1 MISILPSEGL
11 APAQSGPKQNKLS
24 DPSSRSDES
33 SFSELVS
40 RDTAD
45 GEVPA
50 KTDPQAADT
59 AAGSGEPSADPA
71 QSKQAQAL
79 IAREQ
84 IDPAIADPEQ
94 ALAAESDSEVPRPVA
109 NAEIQLS
116 ISDDPR
122 TPQNVKATDL
132 QAQAPLQ
139 TDAEVTAP
147 NPRAAATTPAST
159 ANVDP
164 AVTTNTDPARE
175 IKTAPTTP
183 LAAKDAVDST
193 VKLAGGTP
201 ETPIP
206 QSATDM
212 AAVESD
218 DVLRI
223 LRNQDGADV
232 PGPELRT
239 AQLSADADLAGS
251 FTKTQL
257 VATNASDAPAP
268 TAVTALPE
276 ALLSVAQPTSV
287 SAPALS
293 SGLTPIAPSIPM
305 AAPNEISS
313 IILNALRNGA
323 EPQDQLIVQ
332 LDPPELGRV
341 AIDFK
346 FDAQG
351 VQQITVTS
359 ENPEALK
366 RLRELHFEL
375 TEALKDNG
383 LSEQNLSF
391 RQHADDRSQP
401 DRQMP
406 ELTRSD
412 LLFSATDEPKS
423 QASPI
428 RSNTAYAHPDR
439 LDLTL

>member
-33 SFSELVS
+33 SFSKMVS

-50 KTDPQAADT
+50 KTDPQTSDT
-59 AAGSGEPSADPA
+59 AAGTAEPSTEPT
-71 QSKQAQAL
+71 QTTRAQAL

-84 IDPAIADPEQ
+84 IDPTVADPEQ
-94 ALAAESDSEVPRPVA
+94 ALAAASEGETPRPAA
-109 NAEIQLS
+109 NAEVQLS
-116 ISDDPR
+116 VSDEPR
-122 TPQNVKATDL
+122 AAKTVKTADL

-139 TDAEVTAP
+139 PDADITTP
-147 NPRAAATTPAST
+147 NPRTAATTPAST
-159 ANVDP
+159 ESIDP
-164 AVTTNTDPARE
+164 TAAAKADPARE
-175 IKTAPTTP
+175 TKTAPTAP
-183 LAAKDAVDST
+183 LVVKDAVDST
-193 VKLAGGTP
+193 VKLADRTP
-201 ETPIP
+201 EAPIP
-206 QSATDM
+206 QSATD
-212 AAVESD
+212 AAAAESD

-223 LRNQDGADV
+223 MRNQDGADV

-239 AQLSADADLAGS
+239 AQLAADADLAGS
-251 FTKTQL
+251 INKPQL
-257 VATNASDAPAP
+257 VATNAADARTP
-268 TAVTALPE
+268 TAVSALPE

-287 SAPALS
+287 SAPALT

-323 EPQDQLIVQ
+323 EPQEQLIVQ

-375 TEALKDNG
+375 TEALKDHG

-391 RQHADDRSQP
+391 RQHADDHPHR
-401 DRQMP
+401 DWQMP
-406 ELTRSD
+406 ELTSSD
-412 LLFSATDEPKS
+412 LVFSASDEPKS
-423 QASPI
+423 QAATI
-428 RSNTAYAHPDR
+428 RSNAAYAHPDR

>member
-1 MISILPSEGL
+1 MISISPSEGL

-33 SFSELVS
+33 SFSKMVS

-50 KTDPQAADT
+50 KTDPQTADT
-59 AAGSGEPSADPA
+59 AAGSGEPSSDPV
-71 QSKQAQAL
+71 QPKRTQPL

-84 IDPAIADPEQ
+84 IDPAVADAEQ
-94 ALAAESDSEVPRPVA
+94 ALAAASDSEVPRPA
-109 NAEIQLS
+109 TDAEIQLS
-116 ISDDPR
+116 VSDDPR
-122 TPQNVKATDL
+122 APQNVKTTDL

-139 TDAEVTAP
+139 PDADTTTKK
-147 NPRAAATTPAST
+147 PRVAAAPAGST
-159 ANVDP
+159 SVDP
-164 AVTTNTDPARE
+164 VVTENMDSARE
-175 IKTAPTTP
+175 IKTAPTAP
-183 LAAKDAVDST
+183 LVAKEAVDSNA
-193 VKLAGGTP
+193 KIAGGTP
-201 ETPIP
+201 DVSKPQTATAETP
-206 QSATDM
+206 
-212 AAVESD
+212 VESD

-223 LRNQDGADV
+223 MRNQDGADV

-239 AQLSADADLAGS
+239 AQLAADADLAGS
-251 FTKTQL
+251 INKTQL
-257 VATNASDAPAP
+257 VTTNAADARAP
-268 TAVTALPE
+268 TAMTSLPE

-287 SAPALS
+287 SAPALT
-293 SGLTPIAPSIPM
+293 SGLAPIAPSIPL

-375 TEALKDNG
+375 TEALKDHG

-401 DRQMP
+401 DWQIP

-428 RSNTAYAHPDR
+428 RSNTAYALPER